1 MGKVRVWGIGGLVA
15 LVLLGLVF
23 LAQPSGGPGRFD
35 AGTGAPDEVVPGG
48 ILVDLDDDLEEADV
62 QGIERRFGID
72 LRLNSIHSDPEN
84 LYRADVGG
92 RATELVR
99 ALSELDG
106 VEAAELEGMYR
117 ISEPPGAAEGEEP
130 PPGETP
136 DRWRFTPN
144 DPSYRFQWHM
154 NQIQMPRAWML
165 ARGADVTVAVID
177 TGVAFEEHGDFYR
190 VPDLQGTAM
199 TRGYDFVDD
208 DEHPND
214 QHGHGTHV
222 AGTIAQ
228 TTDNGVGV
236 TGVAPSARIM
246 PLRVLDARGY
256 GSWGDIADAIRYA
269 ADSGADVI
277 NMSLGGGSGSKVI
290 TDAIRHAHEQGVVVV
305 CAAGN
310 TGRGKVEFPGRAPF
324 SIAVSATRFDETI
337 TFYSSYGADLDVA
350 APGGDTRVD
359 QNGDGMVDGVLQ
371 NTIVPGNIREN
382 DYLAWMGTSMASPHA
397 AGTAALIMSQG
408 ITRPDAVEA
417 VLEGTA
423 RGEGRDARKYGAGI
437 IDAAAA
443 VNQVQLVYGGIKLLI
458 AVLLAGLLF
467 MGVKERGFKVRL
479 MLPMGLLAGASGA
492 FFVPAVLGWDAPFL
506 QWYSRGIPE
515 LDMAIFGLAGHGS
528 PIFYSGLI
536 PLVLTVVGYGLRPTR
551 ALATGV
557 ALGVAANLAFTALWG
572 TVEIQWV
579 PQGLETIWLLG
590 NAAALAILARLTIK
604 K

>member
-1 MGKVRVWGIGGLVA
+1 MGKVRVWGIAGLVVA
-15 LVLLGLVF
+15 VLLGLVF
-23 LAQPSGGPGRFD
+23 LAQPSGGPGRLD
-35 AGTGAPDEVVPGG
+35 LGPGAPGEVVPGG
-48 ILVDLDDDLEEADV
+48 ILVNLDDDLEEADV
-62 QGIERRFGID
+62 QAIERRFGID
-72 LRLNSIHSDPEN
+72 LRLNSIYSDPEN

-92 RATELVR
+92 RAQELVQ
-99 ALSELDG
+99 ALSEVDG
-106 VEAAELEGMYR
+106 VEDAEVEGLYR
-117 ISEPPGAAEGEEP
+117 ISDQGDEP
-130 PPGETP
+130 PPGEAPP
-136 DRWRFTPN
+136 DRWRFSPN
-144 DPSYRFQWHM
+144 DPAYKFQWHM
-154 NQIQMPRAWML
+154 DQIHMPRAWML
-165 ARGADVTVAVID
+165 ARGQGVTVAVID
-177 TGVAFEEHGDFYR
+177 TGVAFEDHGDFYR
-190 VPDLQGTAM
+190 VPDLQGTEM

-222 AGTIAQ
+222 SGTIAQ

-269 ADSGADVI
+269 ADNGADVI

-310 TGRGKVEFPGRAPF
+310 TGRGKVEYPARAPF
-324 SIAVSATRFDETI
+324 SIAVSATRYDETV
-337 TFYSSYGADLDVA
+337 TFYSSYGDDLDVA

-397 AGTAALIMSQG
+397 AGVAALIMSQG

-417 VLEGTA
+417 VLEATA
-423 RGEGRDARKYGAGI
+423 RGEGRDPKKYGAGI
-437 IDAAAA
+437 VDAAAA

-458 AVLLAGLLF
+458 AILLAGLVF

-479 MLPMGLLAGASGA
+479 MFPLGILAGASGA
-492 FFVPAVLGWDAPFL
+492 FFVPALLGQATPFL
-506 QWYSRGIPE
+506 EWYSRGIPE
-515 LDMAIFGLAGHGS
+515 LDMAIFGLAGHGN
-528 PIFYSGLI
+528 PVFYSGLI
-536 PLVLTVVGYGLRPTR
+536 PLVLTIVGYGLRPTR

-572 TVEIQWV
+572 TVEIHWV

-590 NAAALAILARLTIK
+590 NAAALTILARLVLK